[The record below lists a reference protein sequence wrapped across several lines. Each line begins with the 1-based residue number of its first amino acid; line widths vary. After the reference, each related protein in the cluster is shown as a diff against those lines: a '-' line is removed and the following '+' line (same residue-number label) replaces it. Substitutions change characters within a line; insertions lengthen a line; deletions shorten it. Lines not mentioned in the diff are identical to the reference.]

1 LDNSKD
7 LVVAI
12 LGAAVALAGLL
23 LVFCGFLYS
32 QADSFPSTTDD
43 TLLDKYR
50 NAAKLGVVP
59 FLGCLAIAAL
69 AGAWLRS
76 PSPSLLSVSWYGFLA
91 LLVTVGIYG
100 SVVILVRL
108 H

>member
-1 LDNSKD
+1 M
-7 LVVAI
+7 AI

-43 TLLDKYR
+43 AVLDKYK
-50 NAAKLGVVP
+50 NAAKFGVIP
-59 FLGCLAIAAL
+59 FLGCLVVAAL
-69 AGAWLRS
+69 AGGWLRS
-76 PSPSLLSVSWYGFLA
+76 PSPSLMGASWYGFLA
-91 LLVTVGIYG
+91 LLATVGAYG
-100 SVVILVRL
+100 SVVILKRL